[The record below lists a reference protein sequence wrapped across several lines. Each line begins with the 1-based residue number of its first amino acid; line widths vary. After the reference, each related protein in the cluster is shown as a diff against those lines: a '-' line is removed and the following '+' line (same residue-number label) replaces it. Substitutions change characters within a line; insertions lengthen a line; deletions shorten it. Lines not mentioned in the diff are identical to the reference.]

1 MPNALM
7 NDNAVAMYATRYT
20 GPRPDRPVVNGRA
33 VVTAEELAD
42 FRRLFGADKTL
53 RDLLNADKALV
64 RPGTPSAM
72 DPRARGMQGANVA
85 PGMPGVI
92 PGGGAGPAAQGRIPG
107 EVERNVMNALMAL
120 GPMMGGVPRA
130 ANAMG
135 MVGRRPG
142 PGDWRSNP
150 PPGADPARWSEI
162 VRQIEQAYPMTAPR
176 PAEVY
181 LQGAPTMM
189 RAAPRP
195 LPGVTR

>member
-92 PGGGAGPAAQGRIPG
+92 PGGGAGPAAQGRIP
-107 EVERNVMNALMAL
+107 VRLN
-120 GPMMGGVPRA
+120 
-130 ANAMG
+130 G
-135 MVGRRPG
+135 M
-142 PGDWRSNP
+142 
-150 PPGADPARWSEI
+150 
-162 VRQIEQAYPMTAPR
+162 
-176 PAEVY
+176 
-181 LQGAPTMM
+181 
-189 RAAPRP
+189 
-195 LPGVTR
+195 